1 MFDPPILGWKIGLT
15 KSNITQLYA
24 VSLASEPGMLE
35 SKEQST
41 SSGDSY
47 EEIISLATQR
57 VCMLVSTLV
66 KEGKAQIST
75 EKHYGVFSKCLSSV
89 ELPWS
94 KTIDELMKTFDGKLA
109 TS

>member
-1 MFDPPILGWKIGLT
+1 
-15 KSNITQLYA
+15 
-24 VSLASEPGMLE
+24 MLE

-47 EEIISLATQR
+47 EEIISSLATQP

-66 KEGKAQIST
+66 KERKAQIST